1 MKRTAIFY
9 QLFLGSILFV
19 FPFVQETGGA
29 PRYKEGIVTY
39 KSGGVELKGFVVYD
53 ENMKE
58 KRPAVLVVPEWWG
71 VNNYVRS
78 RARQLATL
86 GYIAMAADIFGNGKT
101 ASDPKE
107 AQALTALFYQNPQ
120 LAYQRLEAAIN
131 KIKGYKQTDTKNI
144 AAIGYCF
151 GGAVVLNSAK
161 LGAPL
166 KGVVSFHGTLAGV
179 VPRKNLLKAKILVC
193 HGADDKFTPPQEVQK
208 FRHQL
213 DSVGADYV
221 FKIYPDAT
229 HAFTNPDATKLG
241 KQFNIPIAYNAEAD
255 KNSWSDMKQFL
266 NRLFKK

>member
-1 MKRTAIFY
+1 MRFSLKVIFVCMV
-9 QLFLGSILFV
+9 FSGV
-19 FPFVQETGGA
+19 FPGLKGA
-29 PRYKEGIVTY
+29 PKYKEENVTY
-39 KSGGVELKGFVVYD
+39 RSGDVELKGFVVYD

-71 VNNYVRS
+71 VNDFTRS
-78 RARQLATL
+78 RARQLAAL
-86 GYIAMAADIFGNGKT
+86 GYIAMAVDIFGKGKT
-101 ASDPKE
+101 ASNPDE
-107 AQALTALFYQNPQ
+107 AQALTKPFYQNPQ
-120 LAYQRLEAAIN
+120 LAYKRLEAALT
-131 KIKGYKQTDTKNI
+131 KIKEYRQTDHTSI

-179 VPRKNLLKAKILVC
+179 APQKDLLKAEILVC

-208 FRHQL
+208 FKHQL
-213 DSVGADYV
+213 DSIGADYI
-221 FKIYPDAT
+221 FKTYPNAT

-255 KNSWSDMKQFL
+255 KNSWNDMKQFL
-266 NRLFKK
+266 KRLFKK